1 MAIATDIA
9 IDSSGNIYYKGAVHG
24 AAGAGYYTVLELHRF
39 LQDLADDAS
48 ASGDDLIDIT
58 SVTPSDRSTD
68 NIITVKTGYQLDDA
82 NASATD
88 AISEHLYDGSIVQEG
103 DGTIFDG
110 MLVIAAEGMDL
121 QILQNGAIV
130 TNDFWNTI
138 PNGETTKG
146 LNRDTAN
153 GISHRFL
160 LKVDNA
166 GTEIDGRRLI
176 GMTRETGF
184 TYAEFKINGTSRGN
198 NVLAL
203 TYAADINDTTDASG
217 RTTITNTQGYRS
229 LDISGDG
236 TPEPYYSEWN
246 LAGFTSKEFYERMKY
261 ITRRGETSLIYGLEG
276 RVFRGVTH
284 QLDGTQSSGTFVEPE
299 SLSWTGGT
307 GQLLAID
314 STTAGTQIWMQILTG
329 TAPTTGNVT
338 GNGGAIF
345 AVSSSTERTVSTPF
359 CGQSTG
365 SAIIGA
371 YGFGVEVADT
381 SASDTFTDLDAN
393 TVNPPNNVT
402 FTVNGIITDEDR
414 VLVGPANGSA
424 LRTDQFDLNTAVT
437 GASTSVIVETGS
449 ETIGA
454 STPNQT
460 DTPTSGTLRV
470 KGDDGVY
477 HRVPYTGLTKA
488 STTLTF
494 TGCSNVPT
502 ASIANDVFISY
513 IDKVADSVAI
523 SAGSLADGTVYIID
537 TPGDTVWTSYGASS
551 SAAGTIFTMA
561 SGPATG
567 TGTAKP
573 YNTSESYTTVFS
585 TGNPR
590 SLFIRVRDGG
600 TAGDTNPIKTFES
613 TGTLGSAGGTSTAI
627 RTSDA

>member
-166 GTEIDGRRLI
+166 GSEIDGRRLI

-402 FTVNGIITDEDR
+402 FTVNGIVSGEDR

-460 DTPTSGTLRV
+460 DTPTSGTIRV

-488 STTLTF
+488 ATTLTF

-513 IDKVADSVAI
+513 IDKVA
-523 SAGSLADGTVYIID
+523 
-537 TPGDTVWTSYGASS
+537 AS
-551 SAAGTIFTMA
+551 
-561 SGPATG
+561 
-567 TGTAKP
+567 
-573 YNTSESYTTVFS
+573 TSESYTTVFS

-600 TAGDTNPIKTFES
+600 TAGDTVPIKTFES

>member
-184 TYAEFKINGTSRGN
+184 TYSEFKINGTSRGN

-561 SGPATG
+561 NGPATG

>member
-184 TYAEFKINGTSRGN
+184 SYSEFKINGTSRGN

-402 FTVNGIITDEDR
+402 FTVNGIVSGEDR

-513 IDKVADSVAI
+513 IDKVA
-523 SAGSLADGTVYIID
+523 
-537 TPGDTVWTSYGASS
+537 AS
-551 SAAGTIFTMA
+551 
-561 SGPATG
+561 
-567 TGTAKP
+567 
-573 YNTSESYTTVFS
+573 TSESYTTVFS

-600 TAGDTNPIKTFES
+600 TAGDTVPIKTFES

>member
-217 RTTITNTQGYRS
+217 RTAITNTQGYRS

-261 ITRRGETSLIYGLEG
+261 ITRRGETALIYGLEG

-284 QLDGTQSSGTFVEPE
+284 QLDGTQSSGTFNDLSVSPE

-402 FTVNGIITDEDR
+402 FTVNGIVSGEDR

-460 DTPTSGTLRV
+460 DTPTSGTIRV

-513 IDKVADSVAI
+513 IDKVA
-523 SAGSLADGTVYIID
+523 
-537 TPGDTVWTSYGASS
+537 AS
-551 SAAGTIFTMA
+551 
-561 SGPATG
+561 
-567 TGTAKP
+567 
-573 YNTSESYTTVFS
+573 NSESYTTVFS

-600 TAGDTNPIKTFES
+600 TAGDTVPIKTFES

>member
-166 GTEIDGRRLI
+166 GSEIDGRRLI

-184 TYAEFKINGTSRGN
+184 SYSEFKINGTSRGN

-561 SGPATG
+561 NGPATG

>member
-88 AISEHLYDGSIVQEG
+88 AISEHLYDGSIIQEG
-103 DGTIFDG
+103 DGTIYDG
-110 MLVIAAEGMDL
+110 MLVIAATGMDL

-146 LNRDTAN
+146 LNRDSAN

-160 LKVDNA
+160 LKVNNA

-217 RTTITNTQGYRS
+217 RTTITNTEGYRA

-236 TPEPYYSEWN
+236 TDEPYYSEWN
-246 LAGFTSKEFYERMKY
+246 MDTYTSKEFYERMKY
-261 ITRRGETSLIYGLEG
+261 ITRRGETTTIYGLQG
-276 RVFRGVTH
+276 QVFRGVTH
-284 QLDGTQSSGTFVEPE
+284 ELAGTQSSGTFVEPE

-314 STTAGTQIWMQILTG
+314 STTAGTKIWMQILTG

-345 AVSSSTERTVSTPF
+345 AVSGATDRTVSTPF

-365 SAIIGA
+365 SALIGA
-371 YGFGVEVADT
+371 YGFGMEVADT

-402 FTVNGIITDEDR
+402 FTVNGIVSGEDR

-460 DTPTSGTLRV
+460 DTPTSGTIRV

-477 HRVPYTGLTKA
+477 YRVPYTGLTKA

-513 IDKVADSVAI
+513 IDQVAAST
-523 SAGSLADGTVYIID
+523 SAS
-537 TPGDTVWTSYGASS
+537 
-551 SAAGTIFTMA
+551 F
-561 SGPATG
+561 
-567 TGTAKP
+567 
-573 YNTSESYTTVFS
+573 TTVFS

-600 TAGDTNPIKTFES
+600 TAGDTVPIKTFES

>member
-166 GTEIDGRRLI
+166 GSEIDGRRLI

-184 TYAEFKINGTSRGN
+184 SYSEFKINGTSRGN

-261 ITRRGETSLIYGLEG
+261 ITRRGETALIYGLEG

-284 QLDGTQSSGTFVEPE
+284 QLDGTQSSGAFNDLSVSPE

-307 GQLLAID
+307 GQLLAVD
-314 STTAGTQIWMQILTG
+314 SVSAATQIWMQILTG

-338 GNGGAIF
+338 GSSGAIF

-402 FTVNGIITDEDR
+402 FTVNGIVSGEDR

-460 DTPTSGTLRV
+460 DTPTSGTIRV

-513 IDKVADSVAI
+513 IDKVA
-523 SAGSLADGTVYIID
+523 
-537 TPGDTVWTSYGASS
+537 AS
-551 SAAGTIFTMA
+551 
-561 SGPATG
+561 
-567 TGTAKP
+567 
-573 YNTSESYTTVFS
+573 TSESYTTVFS

-600 TAGDTNPIKTFES
+600 TAGDTVPIKTFES

>member
-121 QILQNGAIV
+121 QILQNGVIV

-184 TYAEFKINGTSRGN
+184 SYSEFKINGTSRGN

-402 FTVNGIITDEDR
+402 FTVNGIVSGEDR

-424 LRTDQFDLNTAVT
+424 LRTDQFNLNTAVT

-460 DTPTSGTLRV
+460 DTPTSGTIRV

-488 STTLTF
+488 ATTLTF

-513 IDKVADSVAI
+513 IDKVA
-523 SAGSLADGTVYIID
+523 
-537 TPGDTVWTSYGASS
+537 AS
-551 SAAGTIFTMA
+551 
-561 SGPATG
+561 
-567 TGTAKP
+567 
-573 YNTSESYTTVFS
+573 TSESYTTVFS

-600 TAGDTNPIKTFES
+600 TAGDTVPIKTFES

>member
-9 IDSSGNIYYKGAVHG
+9 IDGSGNIYYKGAVHG

-68 NIITVKTGYQLDDA
+68 NIITIKTGYQLDDA
-82 NASATD
+82 NGSATD
-88 AISEHLYDGSIVQEG
+88 AISEHLYDGSIIQEG
-103 DGTIFDG
+103 DGTIYDG
-110 MLVIAAEGMDL
+110 MFVIAAEGMDL

-130 TNDFWNTI
+130 TNDFWNTV
-138 PNGETTKG
+138 PNGLSTKG
-146 LNRDTAN
+146 LNRDSAN
-153 GISHRFL
+153 GVSHRFL
-160 LKVDNA
+160 LKVNNA

-184 TYAEFKINGTSRGN
+184 TYSEFKINGTSRGN

-217 RTTITNTQGYRS
+217 RTTITNTEGYRS

-236 TPEPYYSEWN
+236 TSEPYYSEWN
-246 LAGFTSKEFYERMKY
+246 MDTYTSKEFYERMKY
-261 ITRRGETSLIYGLEG
+261 ITRRGETALIYGLEG

-314 STTAGTQIWMQILTG
+314 STTAGTKIWMQILTG

-345 AVSSSTERTVSTPF
+345 AVSGATDRTVSSPF

-365 SAIIGA
+365 SALIGA
-371 YGFGVEVADT
+371 YGFGMEVADT
-381 SASDTFTDLDAN
+381 SASDTFTDLTAT

-402 FTVNGIITDEDR
+402 FTVNGIVSGEDR

-460 DTPTSGTLRV
+460 DTPTSGTIRV

-477 HRVPYTGLTKA
+477 YRVPYTGLTKA

-513 IDKVADSVAI
+513 IDKVA
-523 SAGSLADGTVYIID
+523 
-537 TPGDTVWTSYGASS
+537 ASS
-551 SAAGTIFTMA
+551 
-561 SGPATG
+561 
-567 TGTAKP
+567 
-573 YNTSESYTTVFS
+573 SESYTTVFS

-600 TAGDTNPIKTFES
+600 TAGDTVPIKTFES

>member
-184 TYAEFKINGTSRGN
+184 TYSEFKINGTSRGN

-307 GQLLAID
+307 GQLLAVD
-314 STTAGTQIWMQILTG
+314 SVSAATQIWMQILTG

-460 DTPTSGTLRV
+460 DTPTSGTIRV

-561 SGPATG
+561 NGPATG

-600 TAGDTNPIKTFES
+600 TAGDTVPIKTFES

>member
-184 TYAEFKINGTSRGN
+184 TYSEFKINGTSRGN

-402 FTVNGIITDEDR
+402 FTVNGIVSGEDR

-424 LRTDQFDLNTAVT
+424 LRTDQFNLNTAVT

-460 DTPTSGTLRV
+460 DTPTSGTIRV

-523 SAGSLADGTVYIID
+523 SAGS
-537 TPGDTVWTSYGASS
+537 
-551 SAAGTIFTMA
+551 
-561 SGPATG
+561 
-567 TGTAKP
+567 
-573 YNTSESYTTVFS
+573 
-585 TGNPR
+585 
-590 SLFIRVRDGG
+590 
-600 TAGDTNPIKTFES
+600 
-613 TGTLGSAGGTSTAI
+613 
-627 RTSDA
+627 

>member
-9 IDSSGNIYYKGAVHG
+9 IDGSGNIYYKGAVHG
-24 AAGAGYYTVLELHRF
+24 ASGAGYYTVLELHRF

-48 ASGDDLIDIT
+48 ATGDDLIDIT

-68 NIITVKTGYQLDDA
+68 NIITIKSGYQLDDA

-88 AISEHLYDGSIVQEG
+88 AISEHLYDGSIIQEG
-103 DGTIFDG
+103 DGTIYDG

-130 TNDFWNTI
+130 TNDFWNTV
-138 PNGETTKG
+138 PNGLSTKG
-146 LNRDTAN
+146 LNRDSAN

-160 LKVDNA
+160 LKVNNA

-184 TYAEFKINGTSRGN
+184 TYSEFKINGTSRGN

-203 TYAADINDTTDASG
+203 SYAADINDTTDASG
-217 RTTITNTQGYRS
+217 RTTITNTEGYRS

-246 LAGFTSKEFYERMKY
+246 MDTYTSKEFYERMKY
-261 ITRRGETSLIYGLEG
+261 ITRRGETTTIYGLQG
-276 RVFRGVTH
+276 QVFRGVTH
-284 QLDGTQSSGTFVEPE
+284 ELAGTQSSGTFVEPE

-314 STTAGTQIWMQILTG
+314 STTAGTKIWMQILTG
-329 TAPTTGNVT
+329 IAPTSGNVT

-345 AVSSSTERTVSTPF
+345 AVSGATDRTVSTPF

-365 SAIIGA
+365 SALIGA
-371 YGFGVEVADT
+371 YGFGMEVADT
-381 SASDTFTDLDAN
+381 SASDTFTDLTAA
-393 TVNPPNNVT
+393 TINPPNNVT
-402 FTVNGIITDEDR
+402 FTVNGIVSGEDR

-437 GASTSVIVETGS
+437 GASTSVIVQTGS

-460 DTPTSGTLRV
+460 DTPTSGTIRV

-477 HRVPYTGLTKA
+477 YRVPYTGLTKA
-488 STTLTF
+488 ASTLTF
-494 TGCSNVPT
+494 TGCTNVPT

-513 IDKVADSVAI
+513 IDKVA
-523 SAGSLADGTVYIID
+523 GS
-537 TPGDTVWTSYGASS
+537 
-551 SAAGTIFTMA
+551 
-561 SGPATG
+561 
-567 TGTAKP
+567 
-573 YNTSESYTTVFS
+573 TSESFTTVFS

-600 TAGDTNPIKTFES
+600 TAGDTVPIKTFES

>member
-184 TYAEFKINGTSRGN
+184 SYSEFKINGTSRGN

-402 FTVNGIITDEDR
+402 FTVNGIVSGEDR

-460 DTPTSGTLRV
+460 DTPTSGTIRV

-513 IDKVADSVAI
+513 IDKVA
-523 SAGSLADGTVYIID
+523 
-537 TPGDTVWTSYGASS
+537 AS
-551 SAAGTIFTMA
+551 
-561 SGPATG
+561 
-567 TGTAKP
+567 
-573 YNTSESYTTVFS
+573 TSESYTTVFS

-600 TAGDTNPIKTFES
+600 TAGDTVPIKTFES

>member
-9 IDSSGNIYYKGAVHG
+9 IDNSGNIYYKGAVHG
-24 AAGAGYYTVLELHRF
+24 ASGAGYYTVLELHRF

-82 NASATD
+82 NVSATD
-88 AISEHLYDGSIVQEG
+88 AISEHLYDGSIIQEG
-103 DGTIFDG
+103 DGTIYDG

-153 GISHRFL
+153 GISQRFL
-160 LKVDNA
+160 LKVNNA

-184 TYAEFKINGTSRGN
+184 SYSEFKINGTSRGN

-203 TYAADINDTTDASG
+203 SYAADINDTTDASG
-217 RTTITNTQGYRS
+217 RTAITNTEGYRS

-261 ITRRGETSLIYGLEG
+261 ITRRGETALIYGLEG

-314 STTAGTQIWMQILTG
+314 STTAGTKIWMQILTG

-345 AVSSSTERTVSTPF
+345 AVSGATDRSVSAPF

-365 SAIIGA
+365 SAIIGS

-381 SASDTFTDLDAN
+381 SASDTFTDLDTT

-402 FTVNGIITDEDR
+402 FTVNGIVSGEDR

-477 HRVPYTGLTKA
+477 HRVPYTGLTKT

-494 TGCSNVPT
+494 TGCTNVPT

-513 IDKVADSVAI
+513 IDKVA
-523 SAGSLADGTVYIID
+523 
-537 TPGDTVWTSYGASS
+537 SS
-551 SAAGTIFTMA
+551 S
-561 SGPATG
+561 
-567 TGTAKP
+567 
-573 YNTSESYTTVFS
+573 SESYTTVFS

-600 TAGDTNPIKTFES
+600 TAGDAIPIKTFES

>member
-184 TYAEFKINGTSRGN
+184 SYSEFKINGTSRGN

-217 RTTITNTQGYRS
+217 RTAITNTQGYRS

-236 TPEPYYSEWN
+236 TDEPYYSEWN

-261 ITRRGETSLIYGLEG
+261 ITRRGETALIYGLEG

-284 QLDGTQSSGTFVEPE
+284 QLDGTQSSGTFNDLSVSPE

-307 GQLLAID
+307 GQLLAVD
-314 STTAGTQIWMQILTG
+314 SVSAATQVWMQILTG
-329 TAPTTGNVT
+329 TAPTTGDVT
-338 GNGGAIF
+338 GSSGAVF

-402 FTVNGIITDEDR
+402 FTVNGIVSGEDR

-460 DTPTSGTLRV
+460 DTPTSGTIRV

-477 HRVPYTGLTKA
+477 HRVSYTGLTKA

-513 IDKVADSVAI
+513 IDKVA
-523 SAGSLADGTVYIID
+523 
-537 TPGDTVWTSYGASS
+537 AS
-551 SAAGTIFTMA
+551 
-561 SGPATG
+561 
-567 TGTAKP
+567 
-573 YNTSESYTTVFS
+573 NSESYTTVFS

-600 TAGDTNPIKTFES
+600 TAGDTVPIKTFES